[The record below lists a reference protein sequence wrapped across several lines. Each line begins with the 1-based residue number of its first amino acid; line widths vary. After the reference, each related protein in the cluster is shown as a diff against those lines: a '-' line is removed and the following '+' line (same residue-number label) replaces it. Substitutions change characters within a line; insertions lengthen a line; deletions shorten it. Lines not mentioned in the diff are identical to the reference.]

1 MGAMKHILLLGDS
14 IFDNAAYTEGGPAV
28 IDQLGE
34 ALRPDWRVT
43 LLAQDGA
50 TISDVAFQVSRIPS
64 DVDALVV
71 SMGGNDA
78 LAAAD
83 LLYSRVSTVAEA
95 LLALAE
101 PLDEFERDYID
112 TLMVIQEIDCP
123 IALCTIYN
131 GNFQPGNEQTA
142 VSTAVRLFNDV
153 IVRIARVSGC
163 NVIELRDVCADPI
176 DYANPIEPSS
186 IGGAKIA
193 TALANLA
200 HTVAARVA
208 T

>member
-1 MGAMKHILLLGDS
+1 MKHILLLGDS

-28 IDQLGE
+28 IDQLSE
-34 ALRPDWRVT
+34 ALRPDWHVT

-50 TISDVAFQVSRIPS
+50 TISDVAVQTARIPA
-64 DVDALVV
+64 DAAALVV

-95 LLALAE
+95 LLVLAE
-101 PLDEFERDYID
+101 PLAEFERDYVD
-112 TLMVIQEIDCP
+112 SLMVVQENDCP
-123 IALCTIYN
+123 VALCTIYN
-131 GNFQPGNEQTA
+131 GNFQSGSEQA
-142 VSTAVRLFNDV
+142 AISTAVRLFNDS
-153 IVRIARVSGC
+153 IVRIARTSGC
-163 NVIELRDVCADPI
+163 SVIELRDVCANPS

-193 TALANLA
+193 KAIADLARTLPDRLA
-200 HTVAARVA
+200 T
-208 T
+208 